1 MGCVFCNITNVEH
14 FGTEKNPQPNPFYC
28 KTDAE
33 REEFLNELA
42 ADIVSRHPE
51 FIVKFKTPLKT
62 VKLLTRRQ
70 IQVLELAAA
79 GKTSKETGFLLYIS
93 VQTVKSHREKIFI
106 KLKAV
111 DITQAVAIAIRRG
124 IIE

>member
-1 MGCVFCNITNVEH
+1 MNLT
-14 FGTEKNPQPNPFYC
+14 
-28 KTDAE
+28 
-33 REEFLNELA
+33 
-42 ADIVSRHPE
+42 
-51 FIVKFKTPLKT
+51 
-62 VKLLTRRQ
+62 LTRRQ

-93 VQTVKSHREKIFI
+93 VQTVKSHRQKIFI